1 MSYAT
6 NTINYD
12 DLVNN
17 TLRNTFDATPRYD
30 TNVPRYV
37 GDDTAVRY
45 GDLTNARG
53 TFVPDN
59 VASSF
64 HHGTDLISR
73 VATQILDAKAPLPV
87 NETTLQTV
95 RINGQEIT
103 GIWVNRD
110 ECLNWRGPIPL
121 EHYKINTD
129 SATVIKKHATHSYD
143 QVQNISVR
151 YLKPPP
157 LQTPGDLII
166 KEEGTV
172 QLPPAPPIIIRQQ
185 AAAVRASAPLVK
197 YFSLNEFI
205 KQRFIVSIKMLT

>member
-17 TLRNTFDATPRYD
+17 TIRNQFDSVVSTTTRYD
-30 TNVPRYV
+30 SNLPRGYV
-37 GDDTAVRY
+37 GDDTTIRY
-45 GDLTNARG
+45 GGDLHNTTR
-53 TFVPDN
+53 TFDN
-59 VASSF
+59 VASSYT
-64 HHGTDLISR
+64 HGTDLVTSR
-73 VATQILDAKAPLPV
+73 IATTILDAKTPLPV
-87 NETTLQTV
+87 NETSLQTV

-110 ECLNWRGPIPL
+110 ECLNWRGPVPL
-121 EHYKINTD
+121 EQYRINTE

-157 LQTPGDLII
+157 LQGPGDLII
-166 KEEGTV
+166 KEEGNV

-185 AAAVRASAPLVK
+185 AAAVRGAAPLVK
-197 YFSLNEFI
+197 NLFTLYTN
-205 KQRFIVSIKMLT
+205 